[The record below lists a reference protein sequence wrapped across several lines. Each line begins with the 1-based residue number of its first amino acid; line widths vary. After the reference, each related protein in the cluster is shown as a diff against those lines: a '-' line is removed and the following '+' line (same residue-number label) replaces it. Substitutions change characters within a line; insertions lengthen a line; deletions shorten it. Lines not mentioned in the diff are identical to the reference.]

1 MGTRN
6 LFGLRLCSP
15 LTSKAFLGVLYSRG
29 PLGSKAD
36 PEDGTPGCFLR
47 PGLAQ
52 VWRGSQEVVWKC
64 GRGERF

>member
-6 LFGLRLCSP
+6 LFGLRLRSP
-15 LTSKAFLGVLYSRG
+15 LASKAFLGVPYSRG
-29 PLGSKAD
+29 PLGGKAG
-36 PEDGTPGCFLR
+36 PEDGAPGCVLR
-47 PGLAQ
+47 PGPAQ